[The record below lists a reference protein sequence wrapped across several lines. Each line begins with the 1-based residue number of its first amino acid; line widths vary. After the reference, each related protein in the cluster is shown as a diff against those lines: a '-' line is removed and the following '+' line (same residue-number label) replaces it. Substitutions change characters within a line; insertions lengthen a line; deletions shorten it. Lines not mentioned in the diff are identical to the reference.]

1 MKTMTLI
8 LPLAL
13 AFAVAACG
21 GKEADNTAQQTE
33 AAPATE
39 AKVNPS
45 APPQSTE
52 PARQLAEADAKPVEA
67 SGAHPGKTLHD
78 ANCISCHDSGVY
90 TRADHKMQ
98 DFAMLSA
105 QVRRCDANIG
115 SQLLDEDMDK
125 LTDYLN
131 IAFYQFPKE

>member
-1 MKTMTLI
+1 MRKMIAL

-13 AFAVAACG
+13 VFGLTACG
-21 GKEADNTAQQTE
+21 GEKAMESTAQTE
-33 AAPATE
+33 TAPAAE

-52 PARQLAEADAKPVEA
+52 PAQQLAEADAKPA
-67 SGAHPGKTLHD
+67 DANGAHPGKALHD
-78 ANCISCHDSGVY
+78 AHCISCHDSGVY
-90 TRADHKMQ
+90 TRADRKMQ

-115 SQLLDEDMDK
+115 SQLFDEDMDK
-125 LTDYLN
+125 IADYLN
-131 IAFYQFPKE
+131 TAFYQFPKE